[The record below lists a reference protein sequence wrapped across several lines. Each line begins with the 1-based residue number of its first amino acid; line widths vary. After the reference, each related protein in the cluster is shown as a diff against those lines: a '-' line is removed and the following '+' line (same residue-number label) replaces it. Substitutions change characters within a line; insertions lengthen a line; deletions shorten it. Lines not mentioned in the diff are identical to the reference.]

1 MKNIC
6 ANVLVA
12 ILVLPVA
19 ALTAESSEASI
30 AIITGEVRD
39 PTSREITFNFQSP
52 LALARNSEQR
62 VVLDSHNRFAI
73 TIPLSRANYVVCR
86 YTTRT
91 PTWRWMG
98 RIVSYVFGPPSPI
111 AFFVEPGDSLHVV
124 IKPSFLSSSLWF
136 SGQNADNS
144 RFISE

>member
-19 ALTAESSEASI
+19 ALTAESKR
-30 AIITGEVRD
+30 AIDCDHYGGSTRSDLAGN
-39 PTSREITFNFQSP
+39 NFQSP
-52 LALARNSEQR
+52 LALGRNSEQR

-86 YTTRT
+86 YTTRR

-111 AFFVEPGDSLHVV
+111 AFFVEPGDSLHVQ
-124 IKPSFLSSSLWF
+124 SNMTF
-136 SGQNADNS
+136 
-144 RFISE
+144 